1 LSLRDPAPGPGHPLA
16 DLLIRPRMPLL
27 SLEDVTFGFS
37 RPPLLEHVTLRVERG
52 ERIALLGRN
61 GAGKSTLLKLLA
73 DEIVPDGGEVRRQA
87 GVKVARLI
95 QEVPSGHG
103 GTVAEI
109 VFAGAGDLTDHDA
122 RWKAEQQADRVIARM
137 MLDPGAAFE
146 SLSSG
151 LKRRVLLA
159 RTLVSDP
166 DVLLLD
172 EPTNH
177 LDVESITWLEGFLSR
192 FAGTFLFVTHDR
204 AFMRRL
210 ANRVIELERGRLFDW
225 TCDYDTFLK
234 RKEEA
239 LEAEAKQEALFDKK
253 LAQEEVWIRQG
264 VKARRTRNEGRVRA
278 LEELRR
284 QHAARRK
291 AVGKVEMQVQQAEKS
306 GRLVAE
312 AKNVSFAYQERTI
325 VRDLSITLMRGDK
338 VGVLGPNG
346 CGKTTLLRLLLGE
359 LTPSSGGVR
368 HGTNLQVA
376 YFDQLRASIDEEKT
390 VQENVGEGA
399 EQILIDGKRRH
410 VIGYLQDF
418 LFTPDRARS
427 PARFLSG
434 GERNRLLLAKLFTKP
449 SNVLVLDEPT
459 NDLDAETLELLES
472 LLVDYGGTV
481 LLVSHD
487 REFLD
492 NVATSV
498 LAFEGDGVFKEY
510 EGGYADWLRSKQSA
524 ETAAEEAPKPHAKA
538 AAAAK
543 PKKLSFKEQKELDAL
558 PKRIETLEAEQEGL
572 HASMAD
578 PGFFRQ
584 DGAKIA
590 EATARLTA
598 LQTELAAAY
607 ERWEALEGRES

>member
-1 LSLRDPAPGPGHPLA
+1 
-16 DLLIRPRMPLL
+16 MPLL
-27 SLEDVTFGFS
+27 SLEDVTFGHS
-37 RPPLLEHVTLRVERG
+37 RPPLLENVTLRIERG

-73 DEIVPDGGEVRRQA
+73 GEIAPDAGEARRQTGA
-87 GVKVARLI
+87 RVARLV
-95 QEVPSGHG
+95 QDVPSGHG
-103 GTVAEI
+103 GTVADI
-109 VFAGAGDLTDHDA
+109 VLAGAGDLTDSDA
-122 RWKAEQQADRVIARM
+122 RWRAEQQAERVIARM
-137 MLDPGAAFE
+137 TLDPAAAFD

-151 LKRRVLLA
+151 MKRRVLLA
-159 RTLVSDP
+159 RTLIADP
-166 DVLLLD
+166 EVLLLD

-225 TCDYDTFLK
+225 TCDYDTFLR

-239 LEAEAKQEALFDKK
+239 LEAEARQEALFDKK

-284 QHAARRK
+284 QHRARRK
-291 AVGKVEMQVQQAEKS
+291 AVGNVAMQVQQAEKS

-312 AKNVSFAYQERTI
+312 AKSVSFAYGDTTV

-346 CGKTTLLRLLLGE
+346 CGKTTLLRLLLGD
-359 LTPSSGGVR
+359 LTPAAGAVR

-399 EQILIDGKRRH
+399 EHLLIDGKRRH

-418 LFTPDRARS
+418 LFSPDRARS

-459 NDLDAETLELLES
+459 NDLDLETLEILEN
-472 LLVDYGGTV
+472 LLVEYGGTV

-487 REFLD
+487 RDFLD

-498 LAFEGDGVFKEY
+498 LAFEGDGAFKEY
-510 EGGYADWLRSKQSA
+510 EGGYADWLRSRASA
-524 ETAAEEAPKPHAKA
+524 AAEDEPSPRQAAPADKP
-538 AAAAK
+538 K
-543 PKKLSFKEQKELDAL
+543 PKKLTFKEQKELETL
-558 PKRIETLEAEQEGL
+558 PPRIEALEAEQQAL
-572 HASMAD
+572 HDAMAD
-578 PGFFRQ
+578 PAFFRQ
-584 DGAKIA
+584 EGAKIV

-598 LQTELAAAY
+598 IQTELATAY
-607 ERWEALEGRES
+607 ERWEALESRGEP

>member
-1 LSLRDPAPGPGHPLA
+1 
-16 DLLIRPRMPLL
+16 MPLL

-37 RPPLLEHVTLRVERG
+37 RPPLLEHVTLRIERG

-109 VFAGAGDLTDHDA
+109 VLAGAGDLADHDA

-225 TCDYDTFLK
+225 TCDYDTFLR

-312 AKNVSFAYQERTI
+312 AKSVSFAYGDRTV

-359 LTPSSGGVR
+359 LTPSSGSVR

-399 EQILIDGKRRH
+399 EQILVDGKRRH

-459 NDLDAETLELLES
+459 NDLDTETLELLES

-510 EGGYADWLRSKQSA
+510 EGGYADWLRSKQNA
-524 ETAAEEAPKPHAKA
+524 GAVAAEEAPKPQAKA

-543 PKKLSFKEQKELDAL
+543 PKKLSFKEQKELEAL

-572 HASMAD
+572 HAAMAD
-578 PGFFRQ
+578 PAYFRQ
-584 DGAKIA
+584 EGAKIA

-598 LQTELAAAY
+598 IQTELAAAY
-607 ERWEALEGRES
+607 ERWEALEGRE